1 MASIMEEYF
10 YCVNFESRLG
20 LERTG
25 RALLKDATNENHLDF
40 VGDNLA
46 INFINTRRMVE
57 GQLTDTLQSDSDVKA
72 WLKRLEVPVVKG
84 TLPFSDGVLLEKARK
99 LREIALAAVK
109 DRKSGKTPSLA
120 ALNRF
125 LRDAPSRVALTTDD
139 AKNIRVT
146 RVYGKETVEG
156 FLAPVAEAVADL
168 LAEGDFDLVRHCEGN
183 SCVLWFY
190 DRTKGHRRRWC
201 SSTGC
206 GNRAKVAAFRARAS
220 QSPAA
225 NGR

>member
-1 MASIMEEYF
+1 MEGAMKDT
-10 YCVNFESRLG
+10 N
-20 LERTG
+20 
-25 RALLKDATNENHLDF
+25 LKDKTNGNHLDT

-57 GQLTDTLQSDSDVKA
+57 GQLTDTLQSDSDVKG
-72 WLKRLEVPVVKG
+72 WLRRLEVPIAKG
-84 TLPFSDGVLLEKARK
+84 TLPFGDGVLLQKARA

-109 DRKSGKTPSLA
+109 DRKSGKKLSLV

-125 LRDAPSRVALTTDD
+125 LADAPSHAALTTDD
-139 AKNIRVT
+139 AVNIRVT
-146 RVYGKETVEG
+146 RIYNKETVQA

-168 LAEGDFDLVRHCEGN
+168 LADGDFNLIRHCEGN
-183 SCVLWFY
+183 DCVLWFY

-201 SSTGC
+201 TSTGC

-220 QSPAA
+220 QT
-225 NGR
+225 

>member
-1 MASIMEEYF
+1 M
-10 YCVNFESRLG
+10 
-20 LERTG
+20 
-25 RALLKDATNENHLDF
+25 KDTKVKDTANEIHLDF

-72 WLKRLEVPVVKG
+72 WLRRLEVPIARG
-84 TLPFSDGVLLEKARK
+84 TLPFNDGVLLQKARE

-109 DRKSGKTPSLA
+109 DRKFGKNPSLV

-125 LRDAPSRVALTTDD
+125 LKDAPSHAALKTDD
-139 AKNIRVT
+139 AMRIRMA
-146 RVYGKETVEG
+146 RVYGKETVEA

-168 LAEGDFDLVRHCEGN
+168 LADGDFNLVRHCEGN
-183 SCVLWFY
+183 ACVLWFY

-201 SSTGC
+201 TSTGC

-220 QSPAA
+220 QI
-225 NGR
+225 